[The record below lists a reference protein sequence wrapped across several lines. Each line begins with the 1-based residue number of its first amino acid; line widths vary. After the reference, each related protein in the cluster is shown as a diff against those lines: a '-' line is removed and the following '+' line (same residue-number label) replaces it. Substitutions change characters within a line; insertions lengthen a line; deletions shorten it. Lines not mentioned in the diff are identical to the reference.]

1 VTKRPG
7 KNSNIFSAFK
17 KFNLP
22 LLFARLSTLEGMGQS
37 QRHIPMPEIAVDGEL
52 FHECLMFMFAAIS
65 CALQF
70 LHLYRSVWWL
80 PMSNSK
86 YAMVMKFILIST

>member
-1 VTKRPG
+1 
-7 KNSNIFSAFK
+7 
-17 KFNLP
+17 
-22 LLFARLSTLEGMGQS
+22 MGQS

-52 FHECLMFMFAAIS
+52 FHECLMFMFAVVS

-80 PMSNSK
+80 PMSNTK
-86 YAMVMKFILIST
+86 YAMVNNFTT